1 MLIAVASPHAV
12 AATAGSRSPASS
24 KSLPPR
30 VKALFR
36 RCANRNLP
44 AIRLYHSAGF
54 ATTGRRPNYYH
65 HPAEAALLMN
75 LKLTG

>member
-1 MLIAVASPHAV
+1 M
-12 AATAGSRSPASS
+12 
-24 KSLPPR
+24 
-30 VKALFR
+30 KALFLEVR
-36 RCANRNLP
+36 ESNLP
-44 AIRLYHSAGF
+44 AIRLYQSAGF